1 MPLDGSETDQGAT
14 LVFVKS
20 PFLSPFDRCFGLETK
35 LDHIVHTKANF
46 NTKPVLKKCLT
57 LEYLLLLSYRNK
69 NMMLSSRINFFV
81 SFFPHL

>member
-35 LDHIVHTKANF
+35 LDRIVRTKANF
-46 NTKPVLKKCLT
+46 NTKRVLKK
-57 LEYLLLLSYRNK
+57 
-69 NMMLSSRINFFV
+69 V
-81 SFFPHL
+81 SNT